1 MFKKTSVFLCVIN
14 KQSKDCSEY
23 TCRDIYRIVI
33 DTMNQYAY
41 LALGTQPTIDWYFD
55 SCSDVVRVH
64 DAVTALK
71 VQQDAERR
79 AAWDKTEAERRKAE
93 EEKRKKI
100 DEVRKQYEYEDD
112 NFIIRLPRNGTEI
125 TNEGINQS
133 ICIGGYVSDHAN
145 GRTNLFFLREK
156 SEPDVPFYA
165 IEMGND
171 KVVRQIHGYCNKW
184 LGNNPEAIPTV
195 VRWLRKNGIKCSEH
209 ILTCTAKGYGSTAEH
224 CKMPVVD

>member
-1 MFKKTSVFLCVIN
+1 MQAHPNLIYNNASTIHKMREFFGDDFAHIDNATFDKYYDAFEELNRVYYYRSSLKGRCEDFHLDYKKFVRNMVRLGEKN
-14 KQSKDCSEY
+14 Q
-23 TCRDIYRIVI
+23 DIYRIVI

-55 SCSDVVRVH
+55 SCSDAVRVH
-64 DAVTALK
+64 DAFTALK

-156 SEPDVPFYA
+156 RM
-165 IEMGND
+165 ICG
-171 KVVRQIHGYCNKW
+171 K
-184 LGNNPEAIPTV
+184 L
-195 VRWLRKNGIKCSEH
+195 L
-209 ILTCTAKGYGSTAEH
+209 
-224 CKMPVVD
+224 